1 MLGSLQ
7 IRVVDQGICAAKIT
21 RSMAPPGAC
30 AHLGYQS
37 PTPRYPSAGAGPT
50 TQDRPPSTHAHS
62 AGPLRG
68 PRRRGSPRSTTRR
81 SRPPRRHPPLD
92 TPPTRRADA
101 PPVPLPEVIRIDIDG
116 AYALGVS
123 SGGAGESDIPF

>member
-7 IRVVDQGICAAKIT
+7 IRVVDQGICAVKFT

-50 TQDRPPSTHAHS
+50 TQDRPPSTPAQS

-68 PRRRGSPRSTTRR
+68 LRRRGSPLSTLLIR
-81 SRPPRRHPPLD
+81 RPPRRHPPLD

-101 PPVPLPEVIRIDIDG
+101 PPSPCPRSHASMSTAPTPLV
-116 AYALGVS
+116 
-123 SGGAGESDIPF
+123 